1 MRIRNDLNGSETC
14 KKKFWFLPTLIVTVS
29 IPRYESNMEV
39 TDSTKTI
46 VGVTFGYLYDQMYD
60 DARRNSLVEA
70 VGKFTQDMLMDPGIE
85 SKVSEIFHFGPH

>member
-1 MRIRNDLNGSETC
+1 
-14 KKKFWFLPTLIVTVS
+14 
-29 IPRYESNMEV
+29 MEV

-70 VGKFTQDMLMDPGIE
+70 VGKFTQDMLMDPGQE
-85 SKVSEIFHFGPH
+85 SKVPVTGLRIRTILGGSGKLSPGPDPSLATLPI

>member
-1 MRIRNDLNGSETC
+1 
-14 KKKFWFLPTLIVTVS
+14 
-29 IPRYESNMEV
+29 MEV

-70 VGKFTQDMLMDPGIE
+70 VGKFTQDMLMDPGQE
-85 SKVSEIFHFGPH
+85 SKVRSQGCGFGPFSLDLENFHRVRILPWLPI

>member
-1 MRIRNDLNGSETC
+1 
-14 KKKFWFLPTLIVTVS
+14 
-29 IPRYESNMEV
+29 MEV

-46 VGVTFGYLYDQMYD
+46 VGVCFGYLYDQMYD

-85 SKVSEIFHFGPH
+85 SKVSDRKLFNKLFFAHTSDPGSLKILPSGYR

>member
-1 MRIRNDLNGSETC
+1 
-14 KKKFWFLPTLIVTVS
+14 
-29 IPRYESNMEV
+29 MEV

-85 SKVSEIFHFGPH
+85 SKVSDRKYSSWTSASSPRLAIGNIPHGPRHRVQ

>member
-1 MRIRNDLNGSETC
+1 
-14 KKKFWFLPTLIVTVS
+14 
-29 IPRYESNMEV
+29 MEV

-85 SKVSEIFHFGPH
+85 SKVSDRKLFNKLFYA